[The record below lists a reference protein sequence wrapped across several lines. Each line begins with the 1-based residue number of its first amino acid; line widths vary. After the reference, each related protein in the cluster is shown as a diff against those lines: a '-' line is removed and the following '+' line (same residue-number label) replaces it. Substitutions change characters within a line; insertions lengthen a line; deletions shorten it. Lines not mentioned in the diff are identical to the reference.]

1 MLHHSYSKHPKYYLT
16 ENKRALKDL
25 EKIRTNKIVKQTKYK
40 GKVVTTISKIYFY
53 DTNAVLDLQ
62 DRIFDTKFYL
72 SSVTLEELEKIKTS
86 SRHDEAVK
94 YKARKILHLLDE
106 KSDEYKVVIYTTAME
121 NIINEKN
128 IEVSPDTKII
138 SCCVFSKGLLPKGEE
153 FVFVTNDIACKMIAS
168 KIFDLEVQSVGE
180 KEIDEYKGFVEKS
193 LSEEDM
199 AYFYENLQDNTFGLL
214 TNEYLVLKND
224 KNEVVDKFR
233 WDGHEYQNV
242 KFPTIKSNYFG
253 SVKPYN
259 GDIYQQ
265 MVLNSLSN
273 NQVTMVKGV
282 AGTGKSYL
290 AIGYLMWLLEKRK
303 IEKIIVFC
311 NTVATANSAKLGY
324 YPGTKDEK
332 LIDSSIGNMLSAKL
346 GDSFG
351 LEQMIGQG
359 KIQLLPLSDIRGFDT
374 NGMCA
379 GVYIT
384 EAQNMDISLMKLALQ
399 RIGED
404 SICIIDGDYNA
415 QVDLSQYA
423 GNNNGM
429 RRMSEVFRGQDFYG
443 EIELQNIYRSRIAEI
458 AEKMQ

>member
-1 MLHHSYSKHPKYYLT
+1 MK
-16 ENKRALKDL
+16 KRK
-25 EKIRTNKIVKQTKYK
+25 
-40 GKVVTTISKIYFY
+40 FF
-53 DTNAVLDLQ
+53 DTNTILDLQ
-62 DRIFDTKFYL
+62 DKMFEDDFCI
-72 SSVTLEELEKIKTS
+72 SSISLQEMENIKTS
-86 SRHDEAVK
+86 GRKDEETK
-94 YKARKILHLLDE
+94 YKARKALHLLDE
-106 KSDEYKVVIYTTAME
+106 NKDKYEVVIYTTAME
-121 NIINEKN
+121 NYIVEKQLE
-128 IEVSPDTKII
+128 ITPDTKII
-138 SCCVFSKGLLPKGEE
+138 ASCAFSKGLLPQDTD
-153 FVFVTNDIACKMIAS
+153 FVFVTNDIACKMIAN
-168 KIFDLEVQSVGE
+168 KIFDLEVESVGE
-180 KEIDEYKGFVEKS
+180 NKLDEYKGFVEKS
-193 LSEEDM
+193 LSEDEM
-199 AYFYENLQDNTFGLL
+199 AYFYEHLQENVFDLY
-214 TNEYLVLKND
+214 TNEYLILKND
-224 KNEVVDKFR
+224 KDQIVDKFR
-233 WDGHEYQNV
+233 WDGCEYQNV

-265 MVLNSLSN
+265 MVLNSLSY
-273 NQVTMVKGV
+273 NQVTMVKGA

-351 LEQMIGQG
+351 LEQMIAQG

-374 NGMCA
+374 NGMNA

-429 RRMSEVFRGQDFYG
+429 RRMSEIFRGQDFYG
-443 EIELQNIYRSRIAEI
+443 EVELQNIYRSRIASV
-458 AEKMQ
+458 AELM

>member
-1 MLHHSYSKHPKYYLT
+1 MQEVIFGNMRDKMRFL
-16 ENKRALKDL
+16 
-25 EKIRTNKIVKQTKYK
+25 
-40 GKVVTTISKIYFY
+40 
-53 DTNAVLDLQ
+53 DTNAILDLQ
-62 DRIFDTKFYL
+62 DKMFEDNFCI
-72 SSVTLEELEKIKTS
+72 SSISLQEMENIKTS
-86 SRHDEAVK
+86 GRKDEETK
-94 YKARKILHLLDE
+94 YKARKALHLLDE
-106 KSDEYKVVIYTTAME
+106 NKDKYEVVIYTTAME
-121 NIINEKN
+121 NYIVEKQLE
-128 IEVSPDTKII
+128 ITPDAKII
-138 SCCVFSKGLLPKGEE
+138 ASCAFSKGLLPQDTD

-168 KIFDLEVQSVGE
+168 KIFDLEVESVGE
-180 KEIDEYKGFVEKS
+180 NKLDEYKGFVEKS
-193 LSEEDM
+193 LSEDEM
-199 AYFYENLQDNTFGLL
+199 AYFYEHLQENVFDLY
-214 TNEYLVLKND
+214 TNEYLILKND
-224 KNEVVDKFR
+224 KNQIVDKFR
-233 WDGHEYQNV
+233 WDGCEYQNV

-265 MVLNSLSN
+265 MVLNSLSY
-273 NQVTMVKGV
+273 NQVTMVKGA

-351 LEQMIGQG
+351 LEQMIAQG

-374 NGMCA
+374 NGMSA

-404 SICIIDGDYNA
+404 SVCIIDGDYNA

-423 GNNNGM
+423 GSNNGM

-443 EIELQNIYRSRIAEI
+443 EIELQNIYRSRIAKI
-458 AEKMQ
+458 AELM

>member
-1 MLHHSYSKHPKYYLT
+1 MK
-16 ENKRALKDL
+16 KRK
-25 EKIRTNKIVKQTKYK
+25 
-40 GKVVTTISKIYFY
+40 FF
-53 DTNAVLDLQ
+53 DTNAILDLQ
-62 DRIFDTKFYL
+62 DKMFEDDFCI
-72 SSVTLEELEKIKTS
+72 SSISLQEMENIKTS
-86 SRHDEAVK
+86 GRKDEETK
-94 YKARKILHLLDE
+94 YKARKALHLLDE
-106 KSDEYKVVIYTTAME
+106 NKDKYEVVIYTTAME
-121 NIINEKN
+121 NYIVEKQLE
-128 IEVSPDTKII
+128 ITPDTKII
-138 SCCVFSKGLLPKGEE
+138 ASCAFSKGLLPQDTD

-168 KIFDLEVQSVGE
+168 KIFSLEVESVGE
-180 KEIDEYKGFVEKS
+180 NKLDEYKGFVEKS
-193 LSEEDM
+193 LSEDEM
-199 AYFYENLQDNTFGLL
+199 AYFYEHLQENVFDLY
-214 TNEYLVLKND
+214 TNEYLILKND
-224 KNEVVDKFR
+224 KNQIVDKFR
-233 WDGHEYQNV
+233 WDGCEYQNV

-265 MVLNSLSN
+265 MVLNSLSY
-273 NQVTMVKGV
+273 NQVTMVKGA

-351 LEQMIGQG
+351 LEQMIAQG

-374 NGMCA
+374 NGMSA

-404 SICIIDGDYNA
+404 SVCIIDGDYNA

-423 GNNNGM
+423 GSNNGM

-443 EIELQNIYRSRIAEI
+443 EIELQNIYRSRISQI
-458 AEKMQ
+458 AELM

>member
-1 MLHHSYSKHPKYYLT
+1 MK
-16 ENKRALKDL
+16 KRK
-25 EKIRTNKIVKQTKYK
+25 
-40 GKVVTTISKIYFY
+40 FF
-53 DTNAVLDLQ
+53 DTNAILDLQ
-62 DRIFDTKFYL
+62 DKMFEDDFCI
-72 SSVTLEELEKIKTS
+72 SSISLQEMENIKTS
-86 SRHDEAVK
+86 GRKDEETK
-94 YKARKILHLLDE
+94 YKARKALHLLDE
-106 KSDEYKVVIYTTAME
+106 NKDKYEVVIYTTAME
-121 NIINEKN
+121 NYIIEKQL
-128 IEVSPDTKII
+128 EVTPDTKII
-138 SCCVFSKGLLPKGEE
+138 ASCAFSRGLFPQDAD
-153 FVFVTNDIACKMIAS
+153 FIFVTNDIACKMIAR
-168 KIFDLEVQSVGE
+168 KIFGLEVESVGE

-199 AYFYENLQDNTFGLL
+199 AYFYENLQDNTFCLL

-233 WDGHEYQNV
+233 WDGYEYQNV

-273 NQVTMVKGV
+273 NQVTMVKGA

-311 NTVATANSAKLGY
+311 NTVATVNSAKLGY

-458 AEKMQ
+458 AEKM

>member
-1 MLHHSYSKHPKYYLT
+1 M
-16 ENKRALKDL
+16 EKRK
-25 EKIRTNKIVKQTKYK
+25 
-40 GKVVTTISKIYFY
+40 FF
-53 DTNAVLDLQ
+53 DTNAILDLQ
-62 DRIFDTKFYL
+62 DKMFEDDFCI
-72 SSVTLEELEKIKTS
+72 SSISLQEMENIKTS
-86 SRHDEAVK
+86 GRKDEETK
-94 YKARKILHLLDE
+94 YKARKALHLLDE
-106 KSDEYKVVIYTTAME
+106 NKDKYEVIIYTTAME
-121 NIINEKN
+121 NYIVEKQLE
-128 IEVSPDTKII
+128 ITPDTKII
-138 SCCVFSKGLLPKGEE
+138 ASCAFSRGLLPQDTD

-168 KIFDLEVQSVGE
+168 KIFGLEVESVGE
-180 KEIDEYKGFVEKS
+180 NKLDEYKGFIEKS
-193 LSEEDM
+193 LSEKEM
-199 AYFYENLQDNTFGLL
+199 AYFYENLQENTFNLL

-233 WDGHEYQNV
+233 WDGYEYQNV

-273 NQVTMVKGV
+273 NQVTMIKGA

-290 AIGYLMWLLEKRK
+290 ALGYLMWLLEKRK
-303 IEKIIVFC
+303 IEKIVVFC

-429 RRMSEVFRGQDFYG
+429 RRMSEVFRGQNFYG
-443 EIELQNIYRSRIAEI
+443 EIELQNIYRSRISQVAEL
-458 AEKMQ
+458 M

>member
-1 MLHHSYSKHPKYYLT
+1 MK
-16 ENKRALKDL
+16 KRK
-25 EKIRTNKIVKQTKYK
+25 
-40 GKVVTTISKIYFY
+40 FF
-53 DTNAVLDLQ
+53 DTNAILDLQ
-62 DRIFDTKFYL
+62 DKMFEDDFCI
-72 SSVTLEELEKIKTS
+72 SSISLQEMENIKTS
-86 SRHDEAVK
+86 GRKDEETK
-94 YKARKILHLLDE
+94 YKARKALHLLDE
-106 KSDEYKVVIYTTAME
+106 NKDKYEVVIYTTAME
-121 NIINEKN
+121 NYIVEKQLE
-128 IEVSPDTKII
+128 ITPDTKII
-138 SCCVFSKGLLPKGEE
+138 ASCAFSKGLLPQDTD

-168 KIFDLEVQSVGE
+168 KIFGLEVESVGE
-180 KEIDEYKGFVEKS
+180 NKLDEYKGFVEKS
-193 LSEEDM
+193 LSEGEM
-199 AYFYENLQDNTFGLL
+199 AYFYEHLQENVFDLY
-214 TNEYLVLKND
+214 TNEYLILKND
-224 KNEVVDKFR
+224 KNQIVDKFR
-233 WDGHEYQNV
+233 WDGCEYQNV

-265 MVLNSLSN
+265 MVLNSLSY
-273 NQVTMVKGV
+273 NQVTMVKGA

-351 LEQMIGQG
+351 LEQMIAQG
-359 KIQLLPLSDIRGFDT
+359 KIQIRPAAEIRGFDT
-374 NGMCA
+374 NGMSA

-423 GNNNGM
+423 GSNNGM

-443 EIELQNIYRSRIAEI
+443 EVELQYIYRSRIAKI
-458 AEKMQ
+458 AELM

>member
-1 MLHHSYSKHPKYYLT
+1 MK
-16 ENKRALKDL
+16 KRK
-25 EKIRTNKIVKQTKYK
+25 
-40 GKVVTTISKIYFY
+40 FF
-53 DTNAVLDLQ
+53 DTNAILDLQ
-62 DRIFDTKFYL
+62 DKMFEDDFCI
-72 SSVTLEELEKIKTS
+72 SSISLQEMENIKTS
-86 SRHDEAVK
+86 GRKDEETK
-94 YKARKILHLLDE
+94 YKARKALHLLDE
-106 KSDEYKVVIYTTAME
+106 NKDKYEVVIYTTAME
-121 NIINEKN
+121 NYIVEKQLE
-128 IEVSPDTKII
+128 ITPDTKII
-138 SCCVFSKGLLPKGEE
+138 ASCAFSKGLLPQDTD

-168 KIFDLEVQSVGE
+168 KIFDLAVESVGE
-180 KEIDEYKGFVEKS
+180 NKLDEYKGFVEKS
-193 LSEEDM
+193 LSEDEM
-199 AYFYENLQDNTFGLL
+199 AYFYEHLQENVFDLY
-214 TNEYLVLKND
+214 TNEYLILKND
-224 KNEVVDKFR
+224 KNQIVDKFR
-233 WDGHEYQNV
+233 WDGCEYQNV

-265 MVLNSLSN
+265 MVLNSLSY
-273 NQVTMVKGV
+273 NQVTMVKGA

-351 LEQMIGQG
+351 LEQMIAQG

-374 NGMCA
+374 NGMSA

-404 SICIIDGDYNA
+404 SVCIIDGDYNA

-423 GNNNGM
+423 GSNNGM

-443 EIELQNIYRSRIAEI
+443 EVELQNIYRSRIASI
-458 AEKMQ
+458 AELM

>member
-1 MLHHSYSKHPKYYLT
+1 MAKK
-16 ENKRALKDL
+16 K
-25 EKIRTNKIVKQTKYK
+25 
-40 GKVVTTISKIYFY
+40 FY
-53 DTNAVLDLQ
+53 DTNAVLKLQ
-62 DRIFDTKFYL
+62 NKIFEEDFAL
-72 SSVTLEELEKIKTS
+72 SSTTLHELEHIKTS
-86 SRHDEAVK
+86 KNKDEETK
-94 YKARKILHLLDE
+94 YNARKAIHLLD
-106 KSDEYKVVIYTTAME
+106 KYSDKYDVVVFTTE
-121 NIINEKN
+121 INELLN
-128 IEVSPDTKII
+128 EYGVFNSPDNEII
-138 SCCVFSKGLLPKGEE
+138 ACAKHYGETNDII
-153 FVFVTNDIACKMIAS
+153 FVTNDICCKVIA
-168 KIFDLEVQSVGE
+168 KDIFKLDVESIGDD
-180 KEIDEYKGFVEKS
+180 IDDTYKGFIEKS

-199 AYFYENLQDNTFGLL
+199 AYFYEHLQENTFDLF
-214 TNEYLVLKND
+214 TNEYLVLKNG
-224 KNEVVDKFR
+224 KGQIVDKFK
-233 WDGHEYQNV
+233 WDGYEYQNV

-265 MVLNSLSN
+265 MVLNSLST
-273 NQVTMVKGV
+273 NQVTMVKGA

-290 AIGYLMWLLEKRK
+290 ALGYLMWLLEKRK
-303 IEKIIVFC
+303 IEKIVVFC

-332 LIDSSIGNMLSAKL
+332 LLDSSIGNMLSAKL
-346 GDSFG
+346 GDTFG
-351 LEQMIGQG
+351 LEQMIAQN

-374 NGMCA
+374 NGMSA

-415 QVDLSQYA
+415 QVDMSQYA

-443 EIELQNIYRSRIAEI
+443 EVELQNIYRSRIASV
-458 AEKMQ
+458 AELM

>member
-1 MLHHSYSKHPKYYLT
+1 MT
-16 ENKRALKDL
+16 
-25 EKIRTNKIVKQTKYK
+25 
-40 GKVVTTISKIYFY
+40 
-53 DTNAVLDLQ
+53 LQ
-62 DRIFDTKFYL
+62 E
-72 SSVTLEELEKIKTS
+72 LEEIKIS
-86 SRHDEAVK
+86 SRKDDEIK
-94 YKARKILHLLDE
+94 YKARKVLHLLDE
-106 KSDEYKVVIYTTAME
+106 NSDKYDVVVYTTAME
-121 NIINEKN
+121 NYINEKQVE
-128 IEVSPDTKII
+128 ISPDTKII
-138 SCCVFSKGLLPKGEE
+138 SCCVFSQRLLEE
-153 FVFVTNDIACKMIAS
+153 GKIVFVTNDIACKMIAS
-168 KIFDLEVQSVGE
+168 KIFGLEVESVGE
-180 KEIDEYKGFVEKS
+180 NKLDEYNGFIEKS
-193 LSEEDM
+193 LSEKEM
-199 AYFYENLQDNTFGLL
+199 AYFYENLQENTFKLL
-214 TNEYLVLKND
+214 INEYLVLKND
-224 KNEVVDKFR
+224 KGEVVDKFR
-233 WDGHEYQNV
+233 WDGYEYQNV

-273 NQVTMVKGV
+273 NQVTMIKGA

-290 AIGYLMWLLEKRK
+290 ALGYLMWLLEKRK

-415 QVDLSQYA
+415 QCDMPQYA

-443 EIELQNIYRSRIAEI
+443 EIELQNIYRSRISQI
-458 AEKMQ
+458 AELM

>member
-1 MLHHSYSKHPKYYLT
+1 MK
-16 ENKRALKDL
+16 KRK
-25 EKIRTNKIVKQTKYK
+25 
-40 GKVVTTISKIYFY
+40 FF
-53 DTNAVLDLQ
+53 DTNAILDLQ
-62 DRIFDTKFYL
+62 DKMFEDNFCI
-72 SSVTLEELEKIKTS
+72 SSISLQEMENIKTS
-86 SRHDEAVK
+86 GRKDEETK
-94 YKARKILHLLDE
+94 YKARKALHLLDE
-106 KSDEYKVVIYTTAME
+106 NKDKYEVVIYTTAME
-121 NIINEKN
+121 NYIVEKQL
-128 IEVSPDTKII
+128 EVTPDTKII
-138 SCCVFSKGLLPKGEE
+138 VSCAFSKGLLPQDTD

-168 KIFDLEVQSVGE
+168 KIFGLEVESVGE
-180 KEIDEYKGFVEKS
+180 NKLDEYKGFVEKS
-193 LSEEDM
+193 LSEEEM
-199 AYFYENLQDNTFGLL
+199 ASFYSNLKENIYDLL

-224 KNEVVDKFR
+224 KDEVVDKFR
-233 WDGHEYQNV
+233 WDGYEYKNV

-273 NQVTMVKGV
+273 NKVTMIKGA

-351 LEQMIGQG
+351 LEQMLEQG

-429 RRMSEVFRGQDFYG
+429 RRMSEIFRGQDFYG
-443 EIELQNIYRSRIAEI
+443 EVELQNIYRSRMAEI
-458 AEKMQ
+458 AELM

>member
-1 MLHHSYSKHPKYYLT
+1 MRKK
-16 ENKRALKDL
+16 K
-25 EKIRTNKIVKQTKYK
+25 
-40 GKVVTTISKIYFY
+40 FY
-53 DTNAVLDLQ
+53 DTNAILDLQ
-62 DRIFDTKFYL
+62 DKMFEDDFCI
-72 SSVTLEELEKIKTS
+72 SSISLQEMENIKTS
-86 SRHDEAVK
+86 GRKDEETK
-94 YKARKILHLLDE
+94 YKARKALHLLDE
-106 KSDEYKVVIYTTAME
+106 NKDKYEVVIYTTAME
-121 NIINEKN
+121 NYIIEKQL
-128 IEVSPDTKII
+128 EVTPDTKII
-138 SCCVFSKGLLPKGEE
+138 ASCAFSRGLLQQDTD
-153 FVFVTNDIACKMIAS
+153 FVFITNDIACKMIAS
-168 KIFDLEVQSVGE
+168 KIFDLEVESVGE
-180 KEIDEYKGFVEKS
+180 NKLDEYKGFVEKS

-199 AYFYENLQDNTFGLL
+199 AYFYEHLQENVFGLL
-214 TNEYLVLKND
+214 INQYLILKD
-224 KNEVVDKFR
+224 RKDEIVDKFR

-273 NQVTMVKGV
+273 NQVTMIKGA

-290 AIGYLMWLLEKRK
+290 ALGYLMWLLEKRK

-374 NGMCA
+374 NSMCA

-415 QVDLSQYA
+415 QCDMPQYA

-443 EIELQNIYRSRIAEI
+443 EVELQNIYRSRISQVAEL
-458 AEKMQ
+458 M

>member
-1 MLHHSYSKHPKYYLT
+1 MK
-16 ENKRALKDL
+16 KRK
-25 EKIRTNKIVKQTKYK
+25 
-40 GKVVTTISKIYFY
+40 FF
-53 DTNAVLDLQ
+53 DTNTILDLQ
-62 DRIFDTKFYL
+62 DKMFEDNFCI
-72 SSVTLEELEKIKTS
+72 SSISLQEMENIKTS
-86 SRHDEAVK
+86 GRKDEETK
-94 YKARKILHLLDE
+94 YKARKALHLLDE
-106 KSDEYKVVIYTTAME
+106 NKDKYEVVIYTTAME
-121 NIINEKN
+121 NYIVEKQLE
-128 IEVSPDTKII
+128 ITPDTKII
-138 SCCVFSKGLLPKGEE
+138 ASCAFSKGLLPQDTD

-168 KIFDLEVQSVGE
+168 KIFGLEVESVGE
-180 KEIDEYKGFVEKS
+180 NKRDNYKGFVEKS
-193 LSEEDM
+193 LSEEEM
-199 AYFYENLQDNTFGLL
+199 ASFYENLQDNTFDLL

-224 KNEVVDKFR
+224 KGQFVDKFR
-233 WDGHEYQNV
+233 WDGYEYQNV

-273 NQVTMVKGV
+273 NQVTMIKGA

-290 AIGYLMWLLEKRK
+290 ALGYLMWLLEKRK

-443 EIELQNIYRSRIAEI
+443 EVELQNIYRSRIAEI
-458 AEKMQ
+458 AELM

>member
-1 MLHHSYSKHPKYYLT
+1 M
-16 ENKRALKDL
+16 
-25 EKIRTNKIVKQTKYK
+25 
-40 GKVVTTISKIYFY
+40 GKKNFY
-53 DTNAVLDLQ
+53 DTNAILDLQ
-62 DRIFDTKFYL
+62 DKMFEDNFCI
-72 SSVTLEELEKIKTS
+72 SSISLQEMENIKTS
-86 SRHDEAVK
+86 GRKDDETK
-94 YKARKILHLLDE
+94 YKARKALHLLDE
-106 KSDEYKVVIYTTAME
+106 NKDKYEVVIYTTAME
-121 NIINEKN
+121 NYIVEKQLE
-128 IEVSPDTKII
+128 ITPDTKII
-138 SCCVFSKGLLPKGEE
+138 ASCAFSRGLLPQDTD

-168 KIFDLEVQSVGE
+168 KIFGLEVESVGE
-180 KEIDEYKGFVEKS
+180 NKLDEYKGFVEKS
-193 LSEEDM
+193 LSEDEM
-199 AYFYENLQDNTFGLL
+199 AYFYEHLQENVFDLY
-214 TNEYLVLKND
+214 TNEYLILKND
-224 KNEVVDKFR
+224 KNQIVDKFR
-233 WDGHEYQNV
+233 WDGCEYQNV

-265 MVLNSLSN
+265 MVLNSLSY
-273 NQVTMVKGV
+273 NQVTMIKGA

-351 LEQMIGQG
+351 LEQMIAQG

-374 NGMCA
+374 NGMSA

-423 GNNNGM
+423 GSNNGM

-443 EIELQNIYRSRIAEI
+443 EIELQNIYRSRISQVAEL
-458 AEKMQ
+458 M

>member
-1 MLHHSYSKHPKYYLT
+1 MSKK
-16 ENKRALKDL
+16 K
-25 EKIRTNKIVKQTKYK
+25 
-40 GKVVTTISKIYFY
+40 FY
-53 DTNAVLDLQ
+53 DTNAILKLQGKIFEEKFAISSTTLYELEHIKVSKNKDDETKYSARKSIRMLDQHSDMYDVICFNTKVNELLNVYGV
-62 DRIFDTKFYL
+62 FDTPDNEIIACAKYL
-72 SSVTLEELEKIKTS
+72 SDQEDI
-86 SRHDEAVK
+86 
-94 YKARKILHLLDE
+94 
-106 KSDEYKVVIYTTAME
+106 
-121 NIINEKN
+121 
-128 IEVSPDTKII
+128 
-138 SCCVFSKGLLPKGEE
+138 
-153 FVFVTNDIACKMIAS
+153 VFVTNDICCKVIA
-168 KIFDLEVQSVGE
+168 KDIFKLNVESVGDNTN
-180 KEIDEYKGFVEKS
+180 KTYKGFTEKK
-193 LSEEDM
+193 LSEIEM
-199 AYFYENLQDNTFGLL
+199 AYFYEHLKENIYDLL
-214 TNEYLVLKND
+214 TNEYLVVR
-224 KNEVVDKFR
+224 NEQGQVVDKFK
-233 WDGHEYQNV
+233 WNGFEYQNV
-242 KFPTIKSNYFG
+242 KFPTIKSNSFG
-253 SVKPYN
+253 VVKPYN

-265 MVLNSLSN
+265 MVLNSLST
-273 NQVTMVKGV
+273 NQVTMIKGP

-290 AIGYLMWLLEKRK
+290 ALGYLMWLLEKRK

-332 LIDSSIGNMLSAKL
+332 LLDSSIGNMLSAKL

-351 LEQMIGQG
+351 LEQMITQG

-443 EIELQNIYRSRIAEI
+443 EVELQNIYRSRISQVAEL
-458 AEKMQ
+458 M